1 MSGYPYLITQNKA
14 TGKYGLIDVE
24 DHIIAEEI
32 YNDITP
38 EYFGK
43 KEYIYLKKTIKQL
56 FL

>member
-43 KEYIYLKKTIKQL
+43 KNIFISKKQ
-56 FL
+56 